1 MGLIKFT
8 KDSFQNFAARVG
20 LGSGNQHDQSGYD
33 FNYLSRQ
40 RLKLEAMYRTSWV
53 VGQVVDVVADD
64 MTRKGVKLN
73 GLSTPKDSEMIDQEM
88 DRLQVWEKLNKT
100 IKWSRLYGGALAVM
114 MIDGQNVSTPLNL
127 NTIGKDQFKGLLV
140 LDRWMVQ
147 PTLEDLVTDM
157 GPDYGKPK
165 YYDVITDSV
174 GLCNQRIHYS
184 RVIRM
189 DGVELP
195 YWQSITENLWGQ
207 SVIER
212 LEDRL
217 TIFDSSTLGA
227 GQLVYK
233 AHLRTYKVKGL
244 RSLIAAGGPLY
255 EALVKQINQIRL
267 WQSNEG
273 LTLMDADDT
282 YEAHQYNFSG
292 LDNILLQF
300 GQQISGATG
309 IPLVRLFGQS
319 PAGLNS
325 TGESDLANYY
335 DNINQQQEGRLRTPL
350 QILYAVLHMSVL
362 GRSLPDSFSF
372 KFASLWQLDDEKK
385 ANVAK
390 GVTDAVIAAEEGGL
404 IKRST
409 ALKELRQSSEVTG
422 VFSHITD
429 EEIKAADT
437 GDEDPPPPGEKVDDE
452 EPNKSDNSEPSE
464 KDRDTLQPAA

>member
-20 LGSGNQHDQSGYD
+20 LGSGNQHDQSGYG
-33 FNYLSRQ
+33 FNFLSRQ
-40 RLKLEAMYRTSWV
+40 RLKLEAMYRSSWV

-88 DRLQVWEKLNKT
+88 DRLQVWDKLNKN
-100 IKWSRLYGGALAVM
+100 IKWSRLYGGSLAVM
-114 MIDGQNVSTPLNL
+114 MIDGQNVATPLNPT
-127 NTIGKDQFKGLLV
+127 TIGKDQFKGLLV

-147 PTLEDLVTDM
+147 PTLEDLVTEM

-217 TIFDSSTLGA
+217 TIFDSATLGA

-233 AHLRTYKVKGL
+233 AHLRTYKVKKL
-244 RSLIAAGGPLY
+244 REIIATGGKFY
-255 EALVKQINQIRL
+255 DALVKQIQEIRM

-273 LTLMDADDT
+273 MTLMDADDAFET
-282 YEAHQYNFSG
+282 HQYSFTG
-292 LDNILLQF
+292 LDNLLLQF

-319 PAGLNS
+319 PAGLNA

-350 QILYAVLHMSVL
+350 QVLYAVLHMSVL
-362 GRSLPDSFSF
+362 GKPLPDSFSF

-390 GVTDAVIAAEEGGL
+390 GVTDAVLAAEEAGL

-429 EEIKAADT
+429 EEIKDAD
-437 GDEDPPPPGEKVDDE
+437 DEDPPPPDEGVDDE
-452 EPNKSDNSEPSE
+452 ETNKSDNTEPGE
-464 KDRDTLQPAA
+464 KDRDAVQPAA

>member
-20 LGSGNQHDQSGYD
+20 LGSGNQHDQSGYG
-33 FNYLSRQ
+33 FNFLSRQ
-40 RLKLEAMYRTSWV
+40 RLKLEAMYRSSWV

-88 DRLQVWEKLNKT
+88 DRLQVWDKLNKN
-100 IKWSRLYGGALAVM
+100 IKWSRLYGGSLAVM
-114 MIDGQNVSTPLNL
+114 MIDGQNVSTPLNP
-127 NTIGKDQFKGLLV
+127 NTIGKGQFKGLMV

-147 PTLEDLVTDM
+147 PTLEDLVTEM

-217 TIFDSSTLGA
+217 TIFDSATLGA

-233 AHLRTYKVKGL
+233 AHLRTYKVKKL
-244 RSLIAAGGPLY
+244 REIIAAGGKFY
-255 EALVKQINQIRL
+255 DALVKQIQEIRM

-273 LTLMDADDT
+273 MTLMDADDAFET
-282 YEAHQYNFSG
+282 HQYSFTG
-292 LDNILLQF
+292 LDNLLLQF

-319 PAGLNS
+319 PAGLNA

-350 QILYAVLHMSVL
+350 QVLYAVLHMSVL
-362 GRSLPDSFSF
+362 GKPLPDSFSF

-390 GVTDAVIAAEEGGL
+390 GVTDAVLAAEEAGL

-429 EEIKAADT
+429 EEIKEAD
-437 GDEDPPPPGEKVDDE
+437 DEDPPPPGEGVDDE
-452 EPNKSDNSEPSE
+452 ETDKSDNTEPSE

>member
-20 LGSGNQHDQSGYD
+20 LGSGNQHDQSGYG
-33 FNYLSRQ
+33 FNFLSRQ
-40 RLKLEAMYRTSWV
+40 RLKLEAMYRSSWV
-53 VGQVVDVVADD
+53 VGQVIDVVADD

-88 DRLQVWEKLNKT
+88 DRLQVWDKLNKN
-100 IKWSRLYGGALAVM
+100 IKWSRLYGGSLAVM
-114 MIDGQNVSTPLNL
+114 MIDGQNVSTPLNPS
-127 NTIGKDQFKGLLV
+127 TIGKGQFKGLLV

-147 PTLEDLVTDM
+147 PTLEDLVTEM

-217 TIFDSSTLGA
+217 TIFDSATLGA

-233 AHLRTYKVKGL
+233 AHLRTYKVKKL
-244 RSLIAAGGPLY
+244 REIIAAGGKFY
-255 EALVKQINQIRL
+255 DALVKQIQEIRM

-273 LTLMDADDT
+273 VTLMDADDAFET
-282 YEAHQYNFSG
+282 HQYSFTG
-292 LDNILLQF
+292 LDNLLLQF

-350 QILYAVLHMSVL
+350 QVLYAVLHMSVL
-362 GRSLPDSFSF
+362 GKPLPDSFSF

-390 GVTDAVIAAEEGGL
+390 GVTDAVLAAEESGL

-429 EEIKAADT
+429 EEIKDAD
-437 GDEDPPPPGEKVDDE
+437 GEDPPPPGEVDDE
-452 EPNKSDNSEPSE
+452 EPNKSDNTEPGE
-464 KDRDTLQPAA
+464 KDRDTIQPAA

>member
-20 LGSGNQHDQSGYD
+20 LGSGNQHDQSGYG
-33 FNYLSRQ
+33 FNFLSRQ
-40 RLKLEAMYRTSWV
+40 RLKLEAMYRSSWV

-88 DRLQVWEKLNKT
+88 DRLQVWDKLNKN
-100 IKWSRLYGGALAVM
+100 IKWSRLYGGSLAVM
-114 MIDGQNVSTPLNL
+114 MIDGQNVSTPLNP
-127 NTIGKDQFKGLLV
+127 NTIGKGQFKGLMV
-140 LDRWMVQ
+140 LDRWMVL
-147 PTLEDLVTDM
+147 PTLEDLVTEM

-217 TIFDSSTLGA
+217 TIFDSATLGA

-233 AHLRTYKVKGL
+233 AHLRTYKVKKL
-244 RSLIAAGGPLY
+244 REIIAAGGKFY
-255 EALVKQINQIRL
+255 DALVKQIQEIRM

-273 LTLMDADDT
+273 MTLMDADDAFET
-282 YEAHQYNFSG
+282 HQYSFTG
-292 LDNILLQF
+292 LDNLLLQF

-319 PAGLNS
+319 PAGLNA

-350 QILYAVLHMSVL
+350 QVLYAVLHMSVL
-362 GRSLPDSFSF
+362 GKPLPDSFSF

-390 GVTDAVIAAEEGGL
+390 GVTDAVLAAEEAGL

-429 EEIKAADT
+429 EEIKEAD
-437 GDEDPPPPGEKVDDE
+437 DEDPPSPGEGVDDE
-452 EPNKSDNSEPSE
+452 ETDKSDNTEPSE

>member
-20 LGSGNQHDQSGYD
+20 LGSGNQHDQAGYG
-33 FNYLSRQ
+33 FNFLSRQ
-40 RLKLEAMYRTSWV
+40 RLKLEAMYRSSWV
-53 VGQVVDVVADD
+53 VGQVIDVVADD

-88 DRLQVWEKLNKT
+88 DRLQVWDKLNKN
-100 IKWSRLYGGALAVM
+100 IKWSRLYGGSLAVM
-114 MIDGQNVSTPLNL
+114 MIDGQNVSTPLNPS
-127 NTIGKDQFKGLLV
+127 TIGKGQFKGLLV

-147 PTLEDLVTDM
+147 PTLEDLVTEM

-217 TIFDSSTLGA
+217 TIFDSATLGA

-233 AHLRTYKVKGL
+233 AHLRTYKVKKL
-244 RSLIAAGGPLY
+244 REIIAAGGKFY
-255 EALVKQINQIRL
+255 DALVKQIQEIRM

-273 LTLMDADDT
+273 MTLMDADDAFET
-282 YEAHQYNFSG
+282 HQYSFTG
-292 LDNILLQF
+292 LDNLLLQF

-350 QILYAVLHMSVL
+350 QVLYAVLHMSVL
-362 GRSLPDSFSF
+362 GKPLPDSFSF

-390 GVTDAVIAAEEGGL
+390 GVTDAVLAAEESGL

-429 EEIKAADT
+429 EEIKDAD
-437 GDEDPPPPGEKVDDE
+437 GEDPPPPGEVDDE
-452 EPNKSDNSEPSE
+452 EPNKSDNTEPGE
-464 KDRDTLQPAA
+464 KDRDTIQPAA

>member
-20 LGSGNQHDQSGYD
+20 LGSGNQHDQSGYG
-33 FNYLSRQ
+33 FNFLSRQ
-40 RLKLEAMYRTSWV
+40 RLKLEAMYRSSWV

-88 DRLQVWEKLNKT
+88 DRLQVWDKLNKN
-100 IKWSRLYGGALAVM
+100 IKWSRLYGGSLAVM
-114 MIDGQNVSTPLNL
+114 MIDGQNVSTPLNP
-127 NTIGKDQFKGLLV
+127 NTIGKGQFKGLMV

-147 PTLEDLVTDM
+147 PTLEDLVTEM

-217 TIFDSSTLGA
+217 TIFDSATLGA

-233 AHLRTYKVKGL
+233 AHLRTYKVKKL
-244 RSLIAAGGPLY
+244 REIIAAGGKFY
-255 EALVKQINQIRL
+255 DALVKQIQEIRM

-273 LTLMDADDT
+273 MTLMDADDAFET
-282 YEAHQYNFSG
+282 HQYSFTG
-292 LDNILLQF
+292 LDNLLLQF

-319 PAGLNS
+319 PAGLNA

-350 QILYAVLHMSVL
+350 QVLYAVLHMSVL
-362 GRSLPDSFSF
+362 GKPLPDSFSF

-390 GVTDAVIAAEEGGL
+390 GVTDAVLAAEEAGL

-429 EEIKAADT
+429 EEIKEADN
-437 GDEDPPPPGEKVDDE
+437 EDPPPPGEGVDDE
-452 EPNKSDNSEPSE
+452 ETNKSDNTESGE

>member
-1 MGLIKFT
+1 MGLLKFT
-8 KDSFQNFAARVG
+8 ADSFQNFAARVG
-20 LGSGNQHDQSGYD
+20 LGSGNQHDQSGYG
-33 FNYLSRQ
+33 FNYLSRN

-64 MTRKGVKLN
+64 MTRKGCNIKGFN
-73 GLSTPKDSEMIDQEM
+73 SPKDGEMIDQEM
-88 DRLQVWEKLNKT
+88 DRLQVWDRLNKT
-100 IKWSRLYGGALAVM
+100 IKWSRLYGGTIAVM
-114 MIDGQNVSTPLNL
+114 LIDGQNVSTPLNT
-127 NTIGKDQFKGLLV
+127 NTVGKGQFKGLLV

-147 PTLEDLVTDM
+147 PSMQDLVTEY
-157 GPDYGKPK
+157 GPHYGMPK
-165 YYDVITDSV
+165 YYDVIHDSV
-174 GLCNQRIHYS
+174 GMCNQKVHYS

-195 YWQSITENLWGQ
+195 YNQSITENLWGQ

-212 LEDRL
+212 LLDRL
-217 TIFDSSTLGA
+217 TIFDSATLGA

-244 RSLIAAGGPLY
+244 RTIIAAGGKIY
-255 EALVKQINQIRL
+255 DALVKQIEQIRL

-273 LTLMDADDT
+273 MTLMDAEDEFDT
-282 YEAHQYNFSG
+282 HQYSFTG
-292 LDNILLQF
+292 LDNLLLQF

-319 PAGLNS
+319 PAGLNA

-350 QILYAVLHMSVL
+350 QILYAVLSMSVV
-362 GRSLPDSFSF
+362 GKPLPDSFDF
-372 KFASLWQLDDEKK
+372 QFASLWQLGDDKK
-385 ANVAK
+385 AEVAK
-390 GVTDAVIAAEEGGL
+390 NVVDAVSAAEESGL

-422 VFSHITD
+422 IFSHITD
-429 EEIKAADT
+429 DEIKEADE
-437 GDEDPPPPGEKVDDE
+437 EDPPPPGERLDDE
-452 EPNKSDNSEPSE
+452 ETDQPPNAESGK
-464 KDRDTLQPAA
+464 KDGDSVQSAA

>member
-20 LGSGNQHDQSGYD
+20 LGSGNQHDLSGYG
-33 FNYLSRQ
+33 FNFLSRQ
-40 RLKLEAMYRTSWV
+40 RLKLEAMYRSSWV

-88 DRLQVWEKLNKT
+88 DRLQVWDKLNKN
-100 IKWSRLYGGALAVM
+100 IKWSRLYGGSLAVM
-114 MIDGQNVSTPLNL
+114 MIDGQNVSTPLNP
-127 NTIGKDQFKGLLV
+127 NTIGKGQFKGLMV

-147 PTLEDLVTDM
+147 PTLEDLVTEM

-217 TIFDSSTLGA
+217 TIFDSATLGA

-233 AHLRTYKVKGL
+233 AHLRTYKVKKL
-244 RSLIAAGGPLY
+244 REIIAAGGKFY
-255 EALVKQINQIRL
+255 DALVKQIQEIRM

-273 LTLMDADDT
+273 MTLMDADDT
-282 YEAHQYNFSG
+282 FETHQYSFTG
-292 LDNILLQF
+292 LDNLLLQF

-319 PAGLNS
+319 PAGLNA

-350 QILYAVLHMSVL
+350 QVLYAVLHMSVL
-362 GRSLPDSFSF
+362 GKPLPDSFSF

-429 EEIKAADT
+429 EEIEEAD
-437 GDEDPPPPGEKVDDE
+437 GEDPPPPGEKVDDE
-452 EPNKSDNSEPSE
+452 EPNKSDKSEPSE

>member
-1 MGLIKFT
+1 MGLLKFT
-8 KDSFQNFAARVG
+8 ADSFQNFAARVG
-20 LGSGNQHDQSGYD
+20 LGSGNQHDQSGYG
-33 FNYLSRQ
+33 FNYLSRN

-64 MTRKGVKLN
+64 MTRKGCNIK
-73 GLSTPKDSEMIDQEM
+73 GFSSPKDGEMIDQEM
-88 DRLQVWEKLNKT
+88 DRLQVWDRLNKT
-100 IKWSRLYGGALAVM
+100 IKWSRLYGGTIAVM
-114 MIDGQNVSTPLNL
+114 LIDGQNVSTPLNT
-127 NTIGKDQFKGLLV
+127 NTVGKGQFKGLLV

-147 PTLEDLVTDM
+147 PSMQDLVTEY
-157 GPDYGKPK
+157 GPHYGMPK
-165 YYDVITDSV
+165 YYDVINDSV
-174 GLCNQRIHYS
+174 GMCNQKIHYS

-195 YWQSITENLWGQ
+195 YNQSITENLWGQ

-212 LEDRL
+212 LLDRL
-217 TIFDSSTLGA
+217 TIFDSATLGA

-244 RSLIAAGGPLY
+244 RAIIAKGGQFFD
-255 EALVKQINQIRL
+255 ALVKQIEQIRI

-273 LTLMDADDT
+273 MTLMDAEDEFET
-282 YEAHQYNFSG
+282 HQYSFTG
-292 LDNILLQF
+292 LDNLLLQF

-319 PAGLNS
+319 PAGLNA

-350 QILYAVLHMSVL
+350 QILYAVLSMSVV
-362 GRSLPDSFSF
+362 GKPLPDSFDF
-372 KFASLWQLDDEKK
+372 QFASLWQLGDDKK
-385 ANVAK
+385 AEVAK
-390 GVTDAVIAAEEGGL
+390 NVVDAVSAAEESGL

-422 VFSHITD
+422 IFSHITD
-429 EEIKAADT
+429 EEIKDAD
-437 GDEDPPPPGEKVDDE
+437 DEDPPPPGERLDDE
-452 EPNKSDNSEPSE
+452 ESNQSDNAESGA
-464 KDRDTLQPAA
+464 KDGDPVQSAA

>member
-1 MGLIKFT
+1 MGLVKFT

-20 LGSGNQHDQSGYD
+20 LGTGNQHDQSGYG
-33 FNYLSRQ
+33 FNFLSRN
-40 RLKLEAMYRTSWV
+40 RLKLEAMYRSSWV

-73 GLSTPKDSEMIDQEM
+73 GLSDPKESEKIDQEM
-88 DRLQVWEKLNKT
+88 DRLQVWGRLNKT
-100 IKWSRLYGGALAVM
+100 IKWSRLYGGAIAVM
-114 MIDGQNVSTPLNL
+114 MIDGHDVSTPLNPS
-127 NTIGKDQFKGLLV
+127 TIGKDQFKGLLV

-147 PTLEDLVTDM
+147 PTLQDLVTDL
-157 GPDYGKPK
+157 GPDYGTPR

-174 GLCNQRIHYS
+174 GLCNQSVHYS

-195 YWQSITENLWGQ
+195 YNQSIAENLWGQ

-212 LEDRL
+212 MEDRL
-217 TIFDSSTLGA
+217 TIFDSATLGA

-244 RSLIAAGGPLY
+244 RSLIAGGGQLY
-255 EALVKQINQIRL
+255 EALVKQINLIRQ

-273 LTLMDADDT
+273 LTLMDAEDT
-282 YEAHQYNFSG
+282 YESHQYNFSG

-362 GRSLPDSFSF
+362 GKPLPDSFSF

-390 GVTDAVIAAEEGGL
+390 GVSEAVLAAEEAGL

-429 EEIKAADT
+429 EEIKEAD
-437 GDEDPPPPGEKVDDE
+437 DKDPPPPGEGVDDE
-452 EPNKSDNSEPSE
+452 ETNKSDNTEPSE
-464 KDRDTLQPAA
+464 KDRDTVQPAA

>member
-20 LGSGNQHDQSGYD
+20 LGTGNQHDQSVYG
-33 FNYLSRQ
+33 FNFLSRD
-40 RLKLEAMYRTSWV
+40 RLKLEAMYRSSWV

-73 GLSTPKDSEMIDQEM
+73 GLSDPKESEKIDQEM
-88 DRLQVWEKLNKT
+88 DRLQVWGRLNKT
-100 IKWSRLYGGALAVM
+100 IKWSRLYGGAIAVM

-147 PTLEDLVTDM
+147 PTLQDLVTDL
-157 GPDYGKPK
+157 GPDYGTPR

-174 GLCNQRIHYS
+174 GLCNQKVHYS

-195 YWQSITENLWGQ
+195 YNQSIAENLWGQ

-217 TIFDSSTLGA
+217 TIFDSATLGA

-244 RSLIAAGGPLY
+244 RSLIAAGGQLY
-255 EALVKQINQIRL
+255 EALVKQVNMIRQ

-273 LTLMDADDT
+273 LTLMDADDA

-319 PAGLNS
+319 PAGLNA

-362 GRSLPDSFSF
+362 GKPLPDSFSF

-390 GVTDAVIAAEEGGL
+390 GVTDSVLAAEEAGL

-422 VFSHITD
+422 IFSHITD
-429 EEIKAADT
+429 EEIKDAD
-437 GDEDPPPPGEKVDDE
+437 GEDPPPPGEGVDDE
-452 EPNKSDNSEPSE
+452 ETNKSDNTEPGE
-464 KDRDTLQPAA
+464 KDRDTVQPAA

>member
-20 LGSGNQHDQSGYD
+20 LGTGNQHDQSVYG
-33 FNYLSRQ
+33 FNFLSRD
-40 RLKLEAMYRTSWV
+40 RLKLEAMYRSSWV

-73 GLSTPKDSEMIDQEM
+73 GLSDPKESEKIDQEM
-88 DRLQVWEKLNKT
+88 DRLQVWGRLNKS
-100 IKWSRLYGGALAVM
+100 IKWSRLYGGAIAVM

-127 NTIGKDQFKGLLV
+127 NTISKDQFKGLLV
-140 LDRWMVQ
+140 LDRWMIQ
-147 PTLEDLVTDM
+147 PTLQDLVTEL
-157 GPDYGKPK
+157 GPDYGTPR

-174 GLCNQRIHYS
+174 GLCNQKVHYS

-195 YWQSITENLWGQ
+195 YNQSIAENLWGQ

-217 TIFDSSTLGA
+217 TIFDSATLGA

-244 RSLIAAGGPLY
+244 RSLIAAGGQLY
-255 EALVKQINQIRL
+255 EALVKQINQIRQ

-319 PAGLNS
+319 PAGLNA

-362 GRSLPDSFSF
+362 GKPLPDSFSF

-390 GVTDAVIAAEEGGL
+390 GVSEAVIAVEEAGL

-429 EEIKAADT
+429 EEIKEAD
-437 GDEDPPPPGEKVDDE
+437 GEDPPPPGEGVDDE
-452 EPNKSDNSEPSE
+452 ETNKSDNPEPGE
-464 KDRDTLQPAA
+464 KDRDTVQPAA

>member
-1 MGLIKFT
+1 MGLVKFT

-20 LGSGNQHDQSGYD
+20 LGTGNQHDQSGYG
-33 FNYLSRQ
+33 FNFLSRN
-40 RLKLEAMYRTSWV
+40 RLKLEAMYRSSWV

-73 GLSTPKDSEMIDQEM
+73 GLSDPKESEKIDQEM
-88 DRLQVWEKLNKT
+88 DRLQVWGRLNKT
-100 IKWSRLYGGALAVM
+100 IKWSRLYGGAIAVM
-114 MIDGQNVSTPLNL
+114 MIDGHDVSTPLNPS
-127 NTIGKDQFKGLLV
+127 TIGKDQFKGLLV

-147 PTLEDLVTDM
+147 PTLQDLVTDL
-157 GPDYGKPK
+157 GPDYGTPR

-174 GLCNQRIHYS
+174 GLCNQSVHYS

-195 YWQSITENLWGQ
+195 YNQSIAENLWGQ

-212 LEDRL
+212 MEDRL
-217 TIFDSSTLGA
+217 TIFDSATLGA

-244 RSLIAAGGPLY
+244 RSLIAGGGQLY
-255 EALVKQINQIRL
+255 EALVKQINLIRQ

-273 LTLMDADDT
+273 LTLMDAEDT
-282 YEAHQYNFSG
+282 YESHQYNFSG

-319 PAGLNS
+319 PAGLNA

-362 GRSLPDSFSF
+362 GKPLPDSFSF

-390 GVTDAVIAAEEGGL
+390 GVTEAVISAEEGGL

-429 EEIKAADT
+429 EEIKEAD
-437 GDEDPPPPGEKVDDE
+437 DEDPPPPGEGEDDE
-452 EPNKSDNSEPSE
+452 ETNKSDNTEPSE
-464 KDRDTLQPAA
+464 KDRDTVQPAA